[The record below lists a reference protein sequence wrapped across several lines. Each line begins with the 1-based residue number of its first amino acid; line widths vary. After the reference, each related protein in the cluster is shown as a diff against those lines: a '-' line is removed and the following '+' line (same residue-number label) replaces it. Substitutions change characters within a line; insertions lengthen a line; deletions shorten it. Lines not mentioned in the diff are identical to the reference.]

1 MIRLIL
7 LVFIVMMIYSF
18 IKSKKELEKKQAER
32 DSINIK
38 KNNAKEE
45 IGIDEKISVQDK
57 YGRVFILSNDRKVYV
72 FDSKDNT
79 MEEIKDIKNISTKR
93 RYATAKAG
101 WATCTQLQDVVLKI
115 ELFDGEY
122 LTEFDTYEVKEAE
135 KFEELVIEDLGLV

>member
-1 MIRLIL
+1 MSRLIL

-45 IGIDEKISVQDK
+45 IGIDEKMSVQDK

-79 MEEIKDIKNISTKR
+79 IEEINDIKNISTKR

-101 WATCTQLQDVVLKI
+101 
-115 ELFDGEY
+115 
-122 LTEFDTYEVKEAE
+122 
-135 KFEELVIEDLGLV
+135 

>member
-7 LVFIVMMIYSF
+7 LVFIVMMLYSF

-101 WATCTQLQDVVLKI
+101 
-115 ELFDGEY
+115 
-122 LTEFDTYEVKEAE
+122 
-135 KFEELVIEDLGLV
+135 